1 MELTKIK
8 SKDISWGYA
17 AQSLNN
23 NFDKIN
29 ADVEKLKYATSKVKG
44 FFKTEEALN
53 EFVQQANEGEIAY
66 IGSSSPYQIWEW
78 SEGKWMNT
86 DETEGSIN
94 VNLSNYYDKSEVK
107 ELVKDNVFD
116 GGRAD
121 SVYGGS
127 ITIDCGTAYHS

>member
-23 NFDKIN
+23 NFDKID

-44 FFKTEEALN
+44 FFKTKEALN
-53 EFVQQANEGEIAY
+53 KLVPQANEGEIAY
-66 IGSSSPYQIWEW
+66 IGTTSPYQIWEW
-78 SEGKWMNT
+78 SEGKWENT

-94 VNLSNYYDKSEVK
+94 VNLSNYYDKSEIDEKLHFVY
-107 ELVKDNVFD
+107 D

-121 SVYGGS
+121 SVYGGARV
-127 ITIDCGTAYHS
+127 IDGGKAYQ

>member
-8 SKDISWGYA
+8 SKDISWGHA

-23 NFDKIN
+23 NFDKID

-44 FFKTEEALN
+44 FFKNEEDLN
-53 EFVQQANEGEIAY
+53 KLVPQANEGEIAY
-66 IGSSSPYQIWEW
+66 IGTTSPYQIWVW
-78 SEGKWMNT
+78 SDGKWVNT

-94 VNLSNYYDKSEVK
+94 VNLSNYYDKSEIDEKLHFVY
-107 ELVKDNVFD
+107 D

-121 SVYGGS
+121 SVYGGAR
-127 ITIDCGTAYHS
+127 TLDCGKAYQ

>member
-23 NFDKIN
+23 NFDKID

-44 FFKTEEALN
+44 FFKAEEVLN
-53 EFVQQANEGEIAY
+53 KLVPQANEGEIAY
-66 IGSSSPYQIWEW
+66 IGTSSPYQIWEW
-78 SEGKWMNT
+78 SEGEWVNT
-86 DETEGSIN
+86 YKTEDSIN
-94 VNLSNYYDKSEVK
+94 VNLSNYYDKSEVDSMLK
-107 ELVKDNVFD
+107 FVYD

-121 SVYGGS
+121 SVYGGARVV
-127 ITIDCGTAYHS
+127 DGGNAYQ

>member
-23 NFDKIN
+23 NFDKID

-44 FFKTEEALN
+44 FFKSEETLN
-53 EFVQQANEGEIAY
+53 KLVPQANEGEIAY
-66 IGSSSPYQIWEW
+66 IGTSSPYQVWEW
-78 SEGKWMNT
+78 TGGKWMNT
-86 DETEGSIN
+86 NKTEGSIN
-94 VNLSNYYDKSEVK
+94 VNLSNYYDKSEVDDMLK
-107 ELVKDNVFD
+107 FVYD

-121 SVYGGS
+121 SVYGGARA
-127 ITIDCGTAYHS
+127 INGGGAYQ

>member
-23 NFDKIN
+23 NFDKID

-44 FFKTEEALN
+44 FFKNEEALN
-53 EFVQQANEGEIAY
+53 KLVPQANEGEIAY
-66 IGSSSPYQIWEW
+66 IGTSSPYQIWEW
-78 SEGKWMNT
+78 SKVEWVNT
-86 DETEGSIN
+86 YKTEDSIN
-94 VNLSNYYDKSEVK
+94 VNLSNYYDKSEVDSMLK
-107 ELVKDNVFD
+107 FVYD

-121 SVYGGS
+121 SVYGGARV
-127 ITIDCGTAYHS
+127 IDGGKAYQ

>member
-1 MELTKIK
+1 MIK

-23 NFDKIN
+23 NFDKID

-53 EFVQQANEGEIAY
+53 KLVPQANEGEIAY
-66 IGSSSPYQIWEW
+66 IGTSSPYQIWEW
-78 SEGKWMNT
+78 EEGKWVNT
-86 DETEGSIN
+86 YKTEGSIS
-94 VNLSNYYDKSEVK
+94 VNLSNYYDKSEVDSMLK
-107 ELVKDNVFD
+107 FVYD

-127 ITIDCGTAYHS
+127 RVIDGGKAYQ